1 MYYMEK
7 GVLFPQQFSFS
18 INCELH
24 ATVSTTARKV
34 LYFLLTKS
42 TQFIN
47 AFYCTNALASFA
59 AVEKKDLT

>member
-1 MYYMEK
+1 
-7 GVLFPQQFSFS
+7 SFS

-34 LYFLLTKS
+34 LYFLLTNS

-59 AVEKKDLT
+59 VVEKNQNYYQNGEHSVPQ